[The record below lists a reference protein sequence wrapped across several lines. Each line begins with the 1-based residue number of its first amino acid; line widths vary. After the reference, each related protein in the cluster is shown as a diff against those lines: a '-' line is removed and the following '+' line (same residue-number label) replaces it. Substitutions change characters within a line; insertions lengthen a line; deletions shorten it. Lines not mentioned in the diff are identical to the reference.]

1 MRMVLFFLLLA
12 LANVASAKTPYQMR
26 DVVLLQPDAVLQE
39 RIMPSALAPY
49 IRSVNAVAGEVLAG
63 EHHEPAGG
71 FLVLAIRPGNQSAA
85 WLDIQPDL
93 PPGLAQVLVSR
104 LRAIP
109 PPAVENGTVIF
120 AIRAGLWGGTPSAED
135 MPAVKEWTEA
145 AVTAGAPL
153 PIDELVERAWP
164 R

>member
-1 MRMVLFFLLLA
+1 MRMVLLFLVLA
-12 LANVASAKTPYQMR
+12 LANIASAKTPYQMR

-63 EHHEPAGG
+63 EQREPAGG

-85 WLDIQPDL
+85 WLDIRPGL
-93 PPGLAQVLVSR
+93 PSGLAQVLVSR

-109 PPAVENGTVIF
+109 PPTVEKGAVIF
-120 AIRAGLWGGTPSAED
+120 AIRAGLWGGTPSTES
-135 MPAVKEWTEA
+135 MPAVTEWTEA
-145 AVTAGAPL
+145 AAKAGAPL
-153 PIDELVERAWP
+153 PIDELVERTWP